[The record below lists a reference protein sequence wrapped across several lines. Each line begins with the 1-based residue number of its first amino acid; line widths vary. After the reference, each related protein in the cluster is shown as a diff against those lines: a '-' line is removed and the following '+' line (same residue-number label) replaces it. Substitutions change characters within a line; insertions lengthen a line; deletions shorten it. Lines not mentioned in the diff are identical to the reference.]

1 MDLVAHARRFAA
13 EQQDIAA
20 PKRVVEIRR
29 PGARG
34 EKDQTRAGPTAP
46 SLECLPGWMTQDI
59 HLIEI
64 VHAGPP
70 KGAVGGREARR
81 LDDVRLD
88 AEAGSE
94 TENGPRVLGNIGLE
108 QRNAQV
114 WGQARSRSGRPIF

>member
-1 MDLVAHARRFAA
+1 MVKRISRAEAPLRQASNASQAR
-13 EQQDIAA
+13 
-20 PKRVVEIRR
+20 
-29 PGARG
+29 
-34 EKDQTRAGPTAP
+34 
-46 SLECLPGWMTQDI
+46 MTQDV

-70 KGAVGGREARR
+70 KGAVGGRKAGR

-88 AEAGSE
+88 AEAGGE

-114 WGQARSRSGRPIF
+114 WGQTRSRSGRPIL